1 MQPHLPNHPTRV
13 QQTQILL
20 VLFFLTYHAAVTDPT
35 ALPVNKQTQLANRNI
50 LWTSVTSADQSI
62 PLPLDSCCSISLV
75 SANHAIAINTKRP
88 SLQFKILPESIPVS
102 VPDAKSNL
110 SVTATMDVP
119 ITWSNGRESIFTMLV
134 VPHLS
139 WPILFGENHLHAT
152 KALADHDQP
161 SITFRHPS
169 RQFTVPCSLDNR
181 LTGFTSTT
189 APASH
194 APSNNSRDNYQHHVG
209 VTCLLTKTP
218 DPKHGPM
225 QVHLYQSP
233 FYTIG
238 IDYVGPL
245 PQTPSGNKWIITAVC
260 PYSSFLVAIPVLMLP
275 K

>member
-35 ALPVNKQTQLANRNI
+35 ALPVNKQMQLANRNI

-75 SANHAIAINTKRP
+75 SADHAIAITTKRP
-88 SLQFKILPESIPVS
+88 SLQYKKLPESIPVS
-102 VPDAKSNL
+102 VTDAKSNL

-119 ITWSNGRESIFTMLV
+119 ITWIFTMLV

-139 WPILFGENHLHAT
+139 WPILFGENLLHAS
-152 KALADHDQP
+152 KALVDHDQP

-169 RQFTVPCSLDNR
+169 MQFTVPCSLDNP

-194 APSNNSRDNYQHHVG
+194 IPSNNSRDNNQPHVG

-218 DPKHGPM
+218 LFGKPTSSYSLQRGLNLVTVCGISRNEAYALVGGP
-225 QVHLYQSP
+225 
-233 FYTIG
+233 T
-238 IDYVGPL
+238 
-245 PQTPSGNKWIITAVC
+245 NTARD
-260 PYSSFLVAIPVLMLP
+260 
-275 K
+275 